1 MELID
6 YLRMLRRQWLWVV
19 GVPVVLLVVAFA
31 YVTMA
36 PKTYKAS
43 ADMYVGCVVFSST
56 TGSADNAAAESCR
69 TYTFDGITTYAA
81 LVTSPDVTG
90 KVIGELGL
98 ATTPDAL
105 AKQLSASVASK
116 SLIITVTATASDASS
131 AAKIANSAALDLKA
145 LIGTVDVPV
154 TGSKTPLDMRITHAA
169 TAPSGPDS
177 PSRSLTL
184 ALALLVGLALGLVI
198 ATLRDQV
205 RRRQTPSQPEASL
218 AAALGSVEG
227 HHAAGAKPEP
237 SSNVRSTVAGRPGTD
252 ALADTDT
259 DTDTGSGESTGADTA
274 PVRASGSSVRVEPAK
289 PRPSSGSSTSS
300 SDETA
305 GSGRGPRS

>member
-19 GVPVVLLVVAFA
+19 GVPVVLLAVAFA

-43 ADMYVGCVVFSST
+43 TDVYVGCTVFSST

-69 TYTFDGITTYAA
+69 TYTFDGITTYAQ
-81 LVTSPDVTG
+81 LVSSPEVTT
-90 KVIGELGL
+90 KVITDLGL

-105 AKQLSASVASK
+105 AKQVSASVASK
-116 SLIITVTATASDASS
+116 SLIITVTATASDAAS
-131 AAKIANSAALDLKA
+131 AAKIADSTATS
-145 LIGTVDVPV
+145 LISYVATLDVPV
-154 TGSKTPLDMRITHAA
+154 AGSKTPLAMNITHKASV
-169 TAPSGPDS
+169 PSAPDS

-205 RRRQTPSQPEASL
+205 RRRQPPAQPEATL
-218 AAALGSVEG
+218 AAALGSVDG
-227 HHAAGAKPEP
+227 LHAAAARTEP
-237 SSNVRSTVAGRPGTD
+237 SSNVRSTVVGRPGT
-252 ALADTDT
+252 ADD
-259 DTDTGSGESTGADTA
+259 GAEAGEGAGTA
-274 PVRASGSSVRVEPAK
+274 PARTPGSPVRVDPSSS
-289 PRPSSGSSTSS
+289 RPSSGSSTSP